1 MTNQEG
7 DRYEFYSAQYARF
20 GSKLAA
26 EVRREAYGEDLGQQ
40 GWRTLDEQNEIATFI
55 NQKTNTHLLD
65 IACGSGG
72 PALALAARTGCKITG
87 IDIEAAGIAQAKDL
101 AVALGLSETS
111 DFRVADCSQ
120 QLPFDDATFGLVTCI
135 DAINHLKDRYAAI
148 RDWFRILRPGG
159 SLLLTDAAVLTG
171 AVSKHELDIRAS
183 QGEFSLVPPG
193 INEKAIASAGF
204 ALQKSVDTT
213 HATAD
218 IALKL
223 SAIRKA
229 KSQALQDE
237 EGADWFAKRQR
248 FLQTTAELAASGR
261 LSRFLYVAQK
271 PE

>member
-1 MTNQEG
+1 MPNKEG
-7 DRYEFYSAQYARF
+7 YRYDFYSAQYARF

-40 GWRTLDEQNEIATFI
+40 GWRTLGEQNEIATLI
-55 NQKTNTHLLD
+55 NHKPNTHLLD

-72 PALALAARTGCKITG
+72 PALALAARTGCKLTG
-87 IDIEAAGIAQAKDL
+87 VDIEAAGIAQAKDL
-101 AVALGLSETS
+101 SVALGLGESS

-120 QLPFDDATFGLVTCI
+120 QLPFEEATFDLVTCI
-135 DAINHLKDRYAAI
+135 DAILHLKDRYAAF

-159 SLLLTDAAVLTG
+159 YLLLTDAAVLTG
-171 AVSKHELDIRAS
+171 TVSKQELDIRAS
-183 QGEFSLVPPG
+183 QGEFSFVPPG

-213 HATAD
+213 QPMAD

-223 SAIRKA
+223 NAIRKA
-229 KSQALQDE
+229 RSQALQDE

-261 LSRFLYVAQK
+261 LSRFLYIAQK